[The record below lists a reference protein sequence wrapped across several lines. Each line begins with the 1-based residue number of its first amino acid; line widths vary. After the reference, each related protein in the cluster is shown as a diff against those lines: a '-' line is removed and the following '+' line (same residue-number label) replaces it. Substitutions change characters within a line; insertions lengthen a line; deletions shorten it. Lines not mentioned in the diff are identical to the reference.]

1 MRGNDMK
8 AQKSKS
14 APDAKKCDK
23 QLHFTAKERS
33 ITEKNGLALML
44 YVYCK

>member
-1 MRGNDMK
+1 MRGNGMK
-8 AQKSKS
+8 AQTSKS

-23 QLHFTAKERS
+23 QLHFAAKARS
-33 ITEKNGLALML
+33 ITGKNELALML